1 MDDILL
7 EVRGIRNGPS
17 EPIDFEL
24 RRGEC
29 LALVGPSGS
38 GKTLLLRALADLDPH
53 HGRARLD
60 GRDAKAFAAPE
71 WRRRVTY
78 VAAEPG
84 WWAETAGEHFQDRPA
99 ALDLLPRLGLP
110 QDILEAP
117 IARLSTGE
125 RQRLA
130 LVRALLLS
138 PQVFLLD
145 EPTAS
150 LDEESTGRVETVLH
164 ERMGAGV
171 GVVLATHDPTLAGR
185 LALRRIVLGDGAPRE
200 AAS

>member
-1 MDDILL
+1 MQDLTPGGRVAVPSRGSDKGREDRGKRTIDETLL
-7 EVRGIRNGPS
+7 EVKGLSNGPS
-17 EPIDFEL
+17 ESVDFEL
-24 RRGEC
+24 RHGEC
-29 LALVGPSGS
+29 LALTGPSGS

-53 HGRARLD
+53 QGTVRLD
-60 GRDAKAFAAPE
+60 GRDATVIAAPE

-99 ALDLLPRLGLP
+99 ALDLLPQLRLP
-110 QDILEAP
+110 QDIMEAS
-117 IARLSTGE
+117 ISRLSTGE

-130 LVRALLLS
+130 LARALLLS

-150 LDEESTGRVETVLH
+150 LDGESTERVEGVLR
-164 ERMGAGV
+164 ERMVA
-171 GVVLATHDPTLAGR
+171 
-185 LALRRIVLGDGAPRE
+185 
-200 AAS
+200 